1 MNIPLNDT
9 NDTLATII
17 LLLKANGVTSAQ
29 LEASALVAVGH
40 GIPEEELITS
50 FFLRI
55 FLTGEEYKQFD
66 AISDEAKLSM
76 YFSAAISRAAI
87 AGIANKM
94 LVLAK

>member
-17 LLLKANGVTSAQ
+17 LLLKANGVTSEQ

-55 FLTGEEYKQFD
+55 FLT
-66 AISDEAKLSM
+66 DEAELSM